1 MRGELNASHNK
12 QGEGFKVVPMNTNI
26 ISWKIRYLA
35 FQLISF
41 PYSLFQLVLCAELR
55 NCKGT
60 FFGVA
65 WEMRLNITW
74 WVGIR
79 FVLQKKGGRLGVR
92 SLFLTNKALLGK
104 WLWRFGLEKHHLWR
118 RVLVVRFGSDLG
130 GWRTKPIRGPHGCG
144 LWKGIMSG
152 WEDYF

>member
-26 ISWKIRYLA
+26 ISWKVRYLA

-74 WVGIR
+74 WVGIW
-79 FVLQKKGGRLGVR
+79 FVLRKKGGRLGVR
-92 SLFLTNKALLGK
+92 SLFLTNKALLGN
-104 WLWRFGLEKHHLWR
+104 GY
-118 RVLVVRFGSDLG
+118 G
-130 GWRTKPIRGPHGCG
+130 GVGWKSITCG
-144 LWKGIMSG
+144 GV
-152 WEDYF
+152 F